1 MSDSIRYFIFDVES
15 VADGELVRKVRYPGE
30 ELSDTEATQKYRE
43 ELLETRGSDFIPYTF
58 QVPVSVVIGKVTE
71 DFQLVDLVALDVP
84 IYRPHVIT
92 RDFWH
97 GWEVYNYPTL
107 VSFNG
112 RGFDIPLL
120 ELAAYRYGL
129 SLKKWYAIHARSFDQ
144 PRNRFNVSSHL
155 DLMELLTNHGASRF
169 NGGLNLLANMLGK
182 PGKMDVQGSMVQ
194 ELFDQGELARINDYC
209 RCDVLDTYFAFLRSA
224 VVIGWIS
231 LEAEQEL
238 VEKTRDWLQQQAT
251 DIPALQ
257 HYLDN
262 WGNWYNPWADHPE
275 GT

>member
-1 MSDSIRYFIFDVES
+1 
-15 VADGELVRKVRYPGE
+15 
-30 ELSDTEATQKYRE
+30 
-43 ELLETRGSDFIPYTF
+43 FIPYTF

-84 IYRPHVIT
+84 EYRPHVIT

-129 SLKKWYAIHARSFDQ
+129 NLKKWYAIHARSFDQ
-144 PRNRFNVSSHL
+144 PRNRFNVASHL
-155 DLMELLTNHGASRF
+155 DLMEILTNHGASRF
-169 NGGLNLLANMLGK
+169 TGGLNLLANMLGK
-182 PGKMDVQGSMVQ
+182 PGKMDVQGNMVQ
-194 ELFDQGELARINDYC
+194 QLYEQGELDRINDYC
-209 RCDVLDTYFAFLRSA
+209 RCDVLDTYYAFLRAA
-224 VVIGWIS
+224 VVIGWLS
-231 LEAEQEL
+231 LDQEQQI
-238 VEKTRDWLQQQAT
+238 VEKTHDWLQQQAS

-257 HYLDN
+257 QYLEN
-262 WGNWYNPWADHPE
+262 WGNWLNPWTDQDK
-275 GT
+275 GN

>member
-15 VADGELVRKVRYPGE
+15 VADGDLVRKVRYPKE
-30 ELSDTEATQKYRE
+30 ELSDSEATEKYRK
-43 ELLETRGSDFIPYTF
+43 ELLETRGNDFIPYTF
-58 QVPVSVVIGKVTE
+58 HVPVSVVIGKVTE
-71 DFQLVDLVALDVP
+71 DFQLVDLVALDIP
-84 IYRPHVIT
+84 EYRPHVIT

-144 PRNRFNVSSHL
+144 PRNRFNVASHL

-169 NGGLNLLANMLGK
+169 TGGLNLVANMLGK
-182 PGKMDVQGSMVQ
+182 PGKMDVQGEMVQ
-194 ELFDQGELARINDYC
+194 QLYEQGELDRINDYC
-209 RCDVLDTYFAFLRSA
+209 RCDVLDTYYAFLRAA
-224 VVIGWIS
+224 VVIGWLS
-231 LEAEQEL
+231 LDQEQQL
-238 VEKTRDWLQQQAT
+238 VTRTHDWLQQQAGET
-251 DIPALQ
+251 PALNQ
-257 HYLDN
+257 YLEN
-262 WGNWYNPWADHPE
+262 WGKWHNPWASQTE
-275 GT
+275 GK

>member
-15 VADGELVRKVRYPGE
+15 VADGELVRKVRYPNE
-30 ELSDTEATQKYRE
+30 ELSDSEATAKYRE

-84 IYRPHVIT
+84 EYRPHVIT

-129 SLKKWYAIHARSFDQ
+129 NLKKWYAVHARSFDQ
-144 PRNRFNVSSHL
+144 PRNRFNVASHL
-155 DLMELLTNHGASRF
+155 DLMEILTNHGASRF
-169 NGGLNLLANMLGK
+169 TGGL
-182 PGKMDVQGSMVQ
+182 
-194 ELFDQGELARINDYC
+194 
-209 RCDVLDTYFAFLRSA
+209 
-224 VVIGWIS
+224 
-231 LEAEQEL
+231 
-238 VEKTRDWLQQQAT
+238 
-251 DIPALQ
+251 
-257 HYLDN
+257 
-262 WGNWYNPWADHPE
+262 
-275 GT
+275 

>member
-15 VADGELVRKVRYPGE
+15 VADGELVRKVRYPNE
-30 ELSDTEATQKYRE
+30 ELSDSEATAKYRE

-84 IYRPHVIT
+84 EYRPHVIA

-129 SLKKWYAIHARSFDQ
+129 NLKKWYAIHARSFDQ
-144 PRNRFNVSSHL
+144 PRNRFNVASHL
-155 DLMELLTNHGASRF
+155 DLMEILTNHGASRF
-169 NGGLNLLANMLGK
+169 TGGLNLLANMLGK
-182 PGKMDVQGSMVQ
+182 PGKMDVQGNMVQ
-194 ELFDQGELARINDYC
+194 QLYEQGELDRINDYC
-209 RCDVLDTYFAFLRSA
+209 RCDVLDTYYAFLRAA
-224 VVIGWIS
+224 VVIGWLS
-231 LEAEQEL
+231 LDQEQQI
-238 VEKTRDWLQQQAT
+238 VEKTHDWLQQQAS
-251 DIPALQ
+251 DNSALQ
-257 HYLDN
+257 QYLEN
-262 WGNWYNPWADHPE
+262 WGNWSNPWTDQDK
-275 GT
+275 GN